1 MSTVTRSRRSRRPP
15 LNRDQ
20 AIVPITQRQEENF
33 NLDEPM
39 EPITQPRRVSATN
52 ARSES
57 SMGASIENG
66 NASNP
71 ESLSVGVPIEN
82 GNALNPESAASSNAI
97 AVCDSTA
104 IEHRTDTRSMESA
117 LSGGNP
123 LAADSVAGN
132 TVRGPAPD
140 VIDLTATD
148 FDGPQCGGI
157 DSDMPGS
164 TGEESAIL
172 HSHPNES
179 MGQESTDIAQY
190 DTLYSKVTLPDQTDD
205 QFQKLIA
212 AANDRG
218 VIYASPKGK
227 EKEVQSRSL
236 AMAANEEE
244 SVPITFKGK
253 AAVSSPAFDYPME
266 NSGSHQ
272 LSVLMVGVQCPDGR
286 YSHAVFQ
293 VLTQSSPRSAS
304 ALDLYES
311 LRSSQDADAIVVNL
325 DINDMDCRDIQLGTA
340 RLPIFMDELPNYLL
354 RETGFRRLGFLQEL
368 EPNYLIK
375 PVLDGEEKGH
385 TLEIFGHDQTLDI
398 YVLYIWTGQLNAHP
412 SVPMVASTSLDVG
425 TTTTSDNQ
433 ILQRLLEQYQIHFQ
447 RLVLKKTGDDESAFA
462 MVMFVRIVSE
472 ICDELH
478 IPCRRGIAVHVKHA
492 AGHGN
497 GRISIADVVEGFK
510 HGSKPYR
517 SPYTFGNYRTIKLN
531 AEALLDYMENE
542 CKEPDNRYVERA
554 RQLLETPLTD
564 AVKLNAGRYG
574 KIKDFE
580 LKVKALSIKH
590 ELVTPKEEEAREDDY

>member
-1 MSTVTRSRRSRRPP
+1 MSTITRSRRSRRPP

-97 AVCDSTA
+97 RES
-104 IEHRTDTRSMESA
+104 EHRTDTRSMESA

-253 AAVSSPAFDYPME
+253 AAVSSSAFDYPME

-272 LSVLMVGVQCPDGR
+272 LSVLMVGVQCLDGR

-293 VLTQSSPRSAS
+293 VLTQSSP
-304 ALDLYES
+304 
-311 LRSSQDADAIVVNL
+311 
-325 DINDMDCRDIQLGTA
+325 
-340 RLPIFMDELPNYLL
+340 
-354 RETGFRRLGFLQEL
+354 
-368 EPNYLIK
+368 
-375 PVLDGEEKGH
+375 
-385 TLEIFGHDQTLDI
+385 
-398 YVLYIWTGQLNAHP
+398 
-412 SVPMVASTSLDVG
+412 
-425 TTTTSDNQ
+425 
-433 ILQRLLEQYQIHFQ
+433 
-447 RLVLKKTGDDESAFA
+447 
-462 MVMFVRIVSE
+462 RIVSE